1 MGAHSVFLILFGVI
15 AIAVVVH
22 GQGQAGSSV
31 LSSSF
36 SVSWSEN
43 EPSSDK
49 MVLQLVI
56 ITKQSFFRSSGCI
69 LARTAFSLLIK
80 DL

>member
-15 AIAVVVH
+15 AIAIVVH
-22 GQGQAGSSV
+22 GQGQAGSCV

-36 SVSWSEN
+36 SVSLDLKMK
-43 EPSSDK
+43 PSSDQ

-56 ITKQSFFRSSGCI
+56 ITK
-69 LARTAFSLLIK
+69 
-80 DL
+80 